1 MVNELLAMS
10 KVSRSVDISAPV
22 GRVFQYYARPE
33 HIAKTFPEDVKM
45 KVVPIKI
52 KENFGIGTVFR
63 IEGEFGGRPLAWDM
77 ETITYENNKA
87 IQVKAINGPFKKNVI
102 SVFFEELAEGKDTR
116 LTFEA
121 DYELGYGFLGKAID
135 KLKLKKEIEMGI
147 ERSCQS
153 VKKSIE
159 SGKSSTEMISEIKAD
174 AA

>member
-1 MVNELLAMS
+1 MS

-22 GRVFQYYARPE
+22 TNVFQYYARPE

-52 KENFGIGTVFR
+52 KDGFGIGTVFR

-77 ETITYENNKA
+77 ETIAYENNKI

-102 SVFFEELAEGKDTR
+102 SVMFEPLVEGKETK

-121 DYELGYGFLGKAID
+121 DYELGYSILGMAID
-135 KLKLKKEIEMGI
+135 KFRLKKEIEMGI

-153 VKKSIE
+153 VKKFIE
-159 SGKSSTEMISEIKAD
+159 SGKSSSEMVSEMKAD

>member
-1 MVNELLAMS
+1 MS
-10 KVSRSVDISAPV
+10 KVSRSIDISAPV
-22 GRVFQYYARPE
+22 GSVFQYYARPE

-45 KVVPIKI
+45 KVVPIKVT
-52 KENFGIGTVFR
+52 EGFGVGTVFR

-77 ETITYENNKA
+77 ETVTYENDKI

-102 SVFFEELAEGKDTR
+102 SVNFEPLMEGKETK

-121 DYELGYGFLGKAID
+121 DYELGYGIFGKAID

-153 VKKSIE
+153 VKKFIE
-159 SGKSSTEMISEIKAD
+159 SGKSSSQMVSQIAAD

>member
-1 MVNELLAMS
+1 MS

-22 GRVFQYYARPE
+22 TNVFQYYARPE

-45 KVVPIKI
+45 KVVPLKI
-52 KENFGIGTVFR
+52 KDGFGVGTVFR
-63 IEGEFGGRPLAWDM
+63 IEGEFGGRPLSWDM
-77 ETITYENNKA
+77 ETVTYENNKI

-102 SVFFEELAEGKDTR
+102 SVLFEPLVNGSETK

-121 DYELGYGFLGKAID
+121 DYELGYGVFGKAID
-135 KLKLKKEIEMGI
+135 KFRLKKEIEMGI

-153 VKKSIE
+153 VKKFIE
-159 SGKSSTEMISEIKAD
+159 SGKSSSDMISEIKAD

>member
-1 MVNELLAMS
+1 MS

-22 GRVFQYYARPE
+22 TNVFQYYARPE

-52 KENFGIGTVFR
+52 KEGFGIGTVFR
-63 IEGEFGGRPLAWDM
+63 IEGEFGGRPLSWDM
-77 ETITYENNKA
+77 ETVAYENNEI

-102 SVFFEELAEGKDTR
+102 SVMFEPLVDGEGTR

-121 DYELGYGFLGKAID
+121 DYELGYGIFGKAID
-135 KLKLKKEIEMGI
+135 KLKLKMEIEMGI

-153 VKKSIE
+153 VKKFIE
-159 SGKSSTEMISEIKAD
+159 SGKSSEEMISEIRAD

>member
-1 MVNELLAMS
+1 MS

-22 GRVFQYYARPE
+22 TNVFQYYARPE

-45 KVVPIKI
+45 KVVPLKI
-52 KENFGIGTVFR
+52 KDGFGVGTVFR
-63 IEGEFGGRPLAWDM
+63 IEGEFGGRPLSWDM
-77 ETITYENNKA
+77 ETVTYENNKI

-102 SVFFEELAEGKDTR
+102 SVLFEPLVDSSETK

-121 DYELGYGFLGKAID
+121 DYELGYGVFGKAID

-153 VKKSIE
+153 VKKFIE
-159 SGKSSTEMISEIKAD
+159 SGKSSSEMISEIKAD